1 MESAMALF
9 ILGFILLLVAIFG
22 TRSSSQLAKAK
33 GILSIIGIALMA
45 IGFFSSA
52 IRQIEAGNVGVKV
65 LFGKVEEGILPEG
78 LHVVNP
84 LLDVKEMSVRTQN
97 YTMSATTG
105 EGGVVGDDAIRV
117 LSKDGLE
124 VVIDLTILYRVI
136 DNMAPNIYRELGLD
150 YQDKIIRPI
159 TRTGIR
165 EAASNYDAISLFS
178 EKREEFESKVMVK
191 IEKNLKDR
199 GVELEK
205 LLVRNIQLPNSVKQ
219 SIERKITAVQESQ
232 RMKYVLEKELQE
244 AERKRVEAQGNA
256 DAQRIVASALTDK
269 VLQFEMIKVQKE
281 LVNSP
286 NAKIIMLGNS
296 KNSPPFIIGK

>member
-1 MESAMALF
+1 MALF

-22 TRSSSQLAKAK
+22 TRGNSQLAKAK
-33 GILSIIGIALMA
+33 GILTLVSIILIA
-45 IGFFSSA
+45 IGFFTSA
-52 IRQIEAGNVGVKV
+52 IRQIDPGQVGVKV
-65 LFGKVEEGILPEG
+65 LFGKVEEGVLPEG

-84 LLDVKEMSVRTQN
+84 LVDVKEMSVQTQN
-97 YTMSATTG
+97 YTMSATYD
-105 EGGVVGDDAIRV
+105 EGGKRGDDAIRV

-136 DNMAPNIYRELGLD
+136 PSKAPSIYRELGMD
-150 YQDKIIRPI
+150 YQNKIIRPI

-165 EAASNYDAISLFS
+165 EAASNYDAIMLFS
-178 EKREEFESKVMVK
+178 EKREEFEEKVVKK

-232 RMKYVLEKELQE
+232 RMKFVLEKEKQE

-256 DAQRIVASALTDK
+256 DAQRIVAQALTDK

-281 LVNSP
+281 LASSP
-286 NAKIIMLGNS
+286 NAKIILMGNS
-296 KNSPPFIIGK
+296 KNAPPFIIGK